1 METKKTAIDEFWQK
15 LLSKDETL
23 ALKMVSEYMECKR
36 LESIQIRNAMRY
48 ARNQANNNKSGED
61 YILETFGY
69 TV

>member
-15 LLSKDETL
+15 LLSKDEIL